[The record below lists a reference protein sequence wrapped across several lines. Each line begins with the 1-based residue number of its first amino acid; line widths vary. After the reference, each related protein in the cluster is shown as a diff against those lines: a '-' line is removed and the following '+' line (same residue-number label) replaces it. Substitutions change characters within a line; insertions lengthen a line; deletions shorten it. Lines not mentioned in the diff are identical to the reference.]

1 MLSDLFHL
9 SLDLNQGSLHKW
21 LSYVLTQKCLAEN
34 NEIFAIDRQYKGKKK
49 KKRIDRVCECC
60 SFLPLNNCKYVRGAE
75 KYEEELI
82 ELLILLEIT
91 SNYRLAD
98 ISLLPGREL
107 FQPFI
112 LLTSKSG

>member
-49 KKRIDRVCECC
+49 KDPKSSIKTCC
-60 SFLPLNNCKYVRGAE
+60 HPFPILSYYE
-75 KYEEELI
+75 KQDNVIQL
-82 ELLILLEIT
+82 
-91 SNYRLAD
+91 
-98 ISLLPGREL
+98 
-107 FQPFI
+107 
-112 LLTSKSG
+112 